1 MEHALFNRSHSSPSP
16 KLKQK
21 PLAADQRLLI
31 LQKLQGKLEIQ
42 ALFQPLCR
50 ELDKQ
55 IDISRLIWTLD
66 ETTTLIRQG
75 QSTPHQNSFAL
86 RFGDNS
92 LGSLHYS
99 TLYPLDDDEIS
110 LLHTYHRLFAG
121 PLFNA
126 IEYQKVKHM
135 ALKDKLSGLCNR
147 MCFEQDIHHA
157 IAMSEKRD
165 VELVL
170 FICDLDNFKQVNDNF
185 GHLDGDK
192 VIKDFANAL
201 KFATRTSDR
210 CYRIGGDEFI
220 ILLQPASARSEIK
233 VASRINQYIQQ
244 SPILGILNIGFSY
257 GTATFNQG
265 DSMLSLIERADRK
278 LYHHKRNK

>member
-1 MEHALFNRSHSSPSP
+1 MEQALFKHVTSSPSP

-31 LQKLQGKLEIQ
+31 LQKLQGKLEIRL
-42 ALFQPLCR
+42 LFEILCR

-55 IDISRLIWTLD
+55 IDICRLVWRLD
-66 ETTTLIRQG
+66 KTTTLIRQG
-75 QSTPHQNSFAL
+75 QASPHQKSFAL
-86 RFGDNS
+86 RFGDTC
-92 LGSLHYS
+92 LGTLQYS

-110 LLHTYHRLFAG
+110 LLHTYHRLLTG

-126 IEYQKVKHM
+126 IEYRKVKNM
-135 ALKDKLSGLCNR
+135 ALMDQLSGLCNR

-157 IAMSEKRD
+157 IAMSEKRS

-170 FICDLDNFKQVNDNF
+170 FICDLDNFKQINDNF

-192 VIKDFANAL
+192 VIKAFSQAL
-201 KFATRTSDR
+201 KHAIRNSDR

-220 ILLQPASARSEIK
+220 ILLQPASPRSEIK
-233 VASRINQYIQQ
+233 VATRISDYINQ
-244 SPILGILNIGFSY
+244 SPILSTLNIGFSY
-257 GTATFNQG
+257 GTATFTQG
-265 DSMLSLIERADRK
+265 DSMVSLIERADRK
-278 LYHHKRNK
+278 LYQHKRNK

>member
-1 MEHALFNRSHSSPSP
+1 M
-16 KLKQK
+16 
-21 PLAADQRLLI
+21 
-31 LQKLQGKLEIQ
+31 
-42 ALFQPLCR
+42 
-50 ELDKQ
+50 
-55 IDISRLIWTLD
+55 
-66 ETTTLIRQG
+66 
-75 QSTPHQNSFAL
+75 
-86 RFGDNS
+86 
-92 LGSLHYS
+92 
-99 TLYPLDDDEIS
+99 
-110 LLHTYHRLFAG
+110 
-121 PLFNA
+121 
-126 IEYQKVKHM
+126 
-135 ALKDKLSGLCNR
+135 
-147 MCFEQDIHHA
+147 
-157 IAMSEKRD
+157 
-165 VELVL
+165 
-170 FICDLDNFKQVNDNF
+170 NDNF